1 MSVKLLVVGAAG
13 RMGKGIISLAA
24 GSEDFELIGAVE
36 YAGSE
41 MLGAD
46 AGVLAGV
53 GELGVLVSSEFVA
66 GADVVIDFSLPD
78 AAEETVRYCLEQ
90 KCGLVMGTTGLDA
103 GQRKKVLAASDTIS
117 VIYGTNMS
125 VGMNVLFSL
134 VGKAARMLGADYDV
148 EIVEQHHR
156 FKKDVPSGSAI
167 TLAEKVCEGRGVEY
181 GDAVVVGRGSD
192 NAERREGQIG
202 IHSVR
207 AGDIT
212 GVHDV
217 MFSTLGET
225 VTLSHRA
232 HNRDGFMNG
241 SLLAAKWLCGKEAGV
256 YTMADVLGIE

>member
-1 MSVKLLVVGAAG
+1 MSVRLLVVGAAG
-13 RMGKGIISLAA
+13 RMVQGIISIAA
-24 GSEDFELIGAVE
+24 GSDDFELVGAVE

-41 MLGAD
+41 VIGAD

-53 GELGVLVSSEFVA
+53 GELGVLVSSEYA
-66 GADVVIDFSLPD
+66 SGADVVIDFSLPG
-78 AAEETVRYCLEQ
+78 AAVKTIEYCVEQ
-90 KCGLVMGTTGLDA
+90 KCGLVIGTTGLDA
-103 GQRKKVLAASDTIS
+103 GQRKKVLAASDICP

-134 VGKAARMLGADYDV
+134 VGKAAAMLGADYDV

-167 TLAEKVCEGRGVEY
+167 TLAEKVCQGRGVEY

-192 NAERREGQIG
+192 NAERSEGQIG

-232 HNRDGFMNG
+232 HNRDGFANG
-241 SLLAAKWLCGKEAGV
+241 ALLAAKWLCGKGAGI
-256 YTMADVLGIE
+256 YTMADVLGIK